1 MIVLSLN
8 LRSLSGS
15 EAFLD
20 TLVKRAPAFWKLTL
34 GCYMNVPTIP
44 SRPAKEISPGA
55 GSLGFMLKLGFK
67 ANEFNKFTETER
79 VHSIFSDFFGAK
91 YFSKLQ
97 RRYEGALS
105 LEADRILR
113 RLQGRLVQQLSQ
125 VDQSVIDD
133 RFQQMVA
140 HRIWPPR
147 QILLDVLTRSP
158 FGFLAMARH
167 PASTST
173 SSFGTRIE
181 RPIIEKAANFLS

>member
-67 ANEFNKFTETER
+67 ADKFNKFTEGER
-79 VHSIFSDFFGAK
+79 VYSIFSDFFGAK

-105 LEADRILR
+105 
-113 RLQGRLVQQLSQ
+113 
-125 VDQSVIDD
+125 
-133 RFQQMVA
+133 
-140 HRIWPPR
+140 
-147 QILLDVLTRSP
+147 
-158 FGFLAMARH
+158 
-167 PASTST
+167 
-173 SSFGTRIE
+173 
-181 RPIIEKAANFLS
+181 